1 MTKIGLCITG
11 SFCTFANVLKVVDE
25 LIANGFDL
33 TPVFSYNVSTLD
45 TRFFK
50 QSDFENIIV
59 QKTGKYPIKSIV
71 EAEELTKSG
80 IELTLVAPCTGNT
93 LAKIAHGITDT
104 PVTMAVKATLRT
116 DKPVVLSVSSNDALG
131 ANAKNIGTLLN
142 AKNIYLVPFGQDSPD
157 KKPHSLIADTSLVLP
172 TVQNALQGVQIQ
184 PIIL

>member
-25 LIANGFDL
+25 LITNGFDL

-71 EAEELTKSG
+71 EAE
-80 IELTLVAPCTGNT
+80 
-93 LAKIAHGITDT
+93 
-104 PVTMAVKATLRT
+104 
-116 DKPVVLSVSSNDALG
+116 
-131 ANAKNIGTLLN
+131 
-142 AKNIYLVPFGQDSPD
+142 
-157 KKPHSLIADTSLVLP
+157 
-172 TVQNALQGVQIQ
+172 
-184 PIIL
+184 